1 MGDWEKP
8 TGTNGAP
15 TVPTIGEK
23 PTVTNGESAAPLT
36 TGTALDMKS
45 VDGAIDEV
53 AAAALKD
60 RAKDAGWVDTIPV
73 DYNIQQTNRDDGQG
87 HYLAHSAVYE
97 WADDY
102 GDVGPEV
109 PALEEQLFGGDFR
122 VRQGDHMSNL
132 QFQVSVEGPEKL
144 QPARSVS
151 LNVTSSCRT

>member
-1 MGDWEKP
+1 MADW
-8 TGTNGAP
+8 
-15 TVPTIGEK
+15 EK
-23 PTVTNGESAAPLT
+23 PTVTNGESAEPPTIDA
-36 TGTALDMKS
+36 ALDMKS
-45 VDGAIDEV
+45 VGGAIDEI
-53 AAAALKD
+53 AAALKD

-73 DYNIQQTNRDDGQG
+73 DYNIQQTNRDDEQG

-151 LNVTSSCRT
+151 LNITTFCRTYLIVS